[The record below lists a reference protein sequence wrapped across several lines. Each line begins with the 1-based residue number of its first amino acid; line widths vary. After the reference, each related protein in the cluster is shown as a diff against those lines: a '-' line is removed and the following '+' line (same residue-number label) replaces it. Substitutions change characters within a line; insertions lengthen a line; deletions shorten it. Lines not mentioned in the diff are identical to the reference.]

1 MIVERLEVKH
11 FRRVRDADLALGA
24 GLNVI
29 HGPNDLGKSTLAEAV
44 RAALLLRSNAKEAER
59 LIPWDDAEAQPFVRL
74 TFRDADG
81 VRWRVQKRFGRS
93 GAKGSLLERD
103 ERGQWSVAA
112 KGREVDG
119 VLRERFRLGL
129 PQPGGRGGPRGIPDT
144 FLARALLGHQGEA
157 IQLFGSGVEG
167 DPDDSG
173 RAWLEETMASYARDE
188 TFDRV
193 LQEARAKVA
202 EAYTAKGTD
211 YRWEYTFQD
220 MSPSFRATPLA
231 HYFAELF
238 TERNDLA
245 DVETIIYQ
253 FEAMLEPEPD
263 DHFAGIACPTI
274 ILTGSEDSAHQHAF
288 ALQDRI
294 SDCELKVLPGAGHAC
309 QLEQPWLFDRFI
321 IDFLTEQGLFPGS

>member
-1 MIVERLEVKH
+1 MANK
-11 FRRVRDADLALGA
+11 
-24 GLNVI
+24 I
-29 HGPNDLGKSTLAEAV
+29 HGPLYYERTGRTGPVMAFIHPNPMDQSCWLFQMAHMSTWYRCIAIDIPGYGRSPKANVGLTMGDMAEAC
-44 RAALLLRSNAKEAER
+44 
-59 LIPWDDAEAQPFVRL
+59 W
-74 TFRDADG
+74 
-81 VRWRVQKRFGRS
+81 
-93 GAKGSLLERD
+93 
-103 ERGQWSVAA
+103 
-112 KGREVDG
+112 
-119 VLRERFRLGL
+119 
-129 PQPGGRGGPRGIPDT
+129 
-144 FLARALLGHQGEA
+144 EA
-157 IQLFGSGVEG
+157 IEDALPGENAILVGCSVGSAIAPYMYHQRADRTSAMVL
-167 DPDDSG
+167 SG
-173 RAWLEETMASYARDE
+173 TGYIPGKP
-188 TFDRV
+188 F
-193 LQEARAKVA
+193 AKKRI

-245 DVETIIYQ
+245 DVESIIYQ

-263 DHFAGIACPTI
+263 DHYAGIACPTI

-321 IDFLTEQGLFPGS
+321 IDFLTEKGLFPGT